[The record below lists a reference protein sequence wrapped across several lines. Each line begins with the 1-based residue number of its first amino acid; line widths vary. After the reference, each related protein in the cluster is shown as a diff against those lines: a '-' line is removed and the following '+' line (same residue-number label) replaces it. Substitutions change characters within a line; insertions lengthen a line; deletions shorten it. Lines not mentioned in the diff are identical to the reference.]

1 MGRPRVIPDDK
12 LDEILERITDG
23 DSQAEIAKDL
33 GVGVMT
39 LSDYLNRD
47 SVSVRSARARLESA
61 EAWLDKG
68 LQAIKDAMR
77 KDSGL
82 DATAARAYAQ
92 ECARRAAIRN
102 PRYNERL
109 SVDLTAKVNTNA
121 QLTEAELMEI
131 AARGKTP
138 GGDVQKG

>member
-1 MGRPRVIPDDK
+1 MARPSVIHDDK
-12 LDEILERITDG
+12 LEEILERIEDG
-23 DSQAEIAKDL
+23 ESQASIAASLKVST
-33 GVGVMT
+33 GA
-39 LSDYLNRD
+39 LSAYLNRD
-47 SVSVRSARARLESA
+47 GVAERSAQARQSSA

-68 LQAIKDAMR
+68 LQAIKDAMD
-77 KDSGL
+77 KSSGL

-121 QLTEAELMEI
+121 QLTDAELMAI
-131 AARGKTP
+131 AARKTP

>member
-1 MGRPRVIPDDK
+1 MARPSVIPDDK
-12 LDEILERITDG
+12 LDEILERIEDG
-23 DSQAEIAKDL
+23 ESQASIAASLKVST
-33 GVGVMT
+33 GA
-39 LSDYLNRD
+39 LSAYLNRD
-47 SVSVRSARARLESA
+47 GVAERSAQARQSSA

-68 LQAIKDAMR
+68 LQAIKDAMD
-77 KDSGL
+77 KSSGL

-109 SVDLTAKVNTNA
+109 SVDLTAKVTTNA
-121 QLTEAELMEI
+121 QLTDAELMAI
-131 AARGKTP
+131 AARKTP

>member
-1 MGRPRVIPDDK
+1 MARPSVIPDDK
-12 LDEILERITDG
+12 LDEILERIEDG
-23 DSQAEIAKDL
+23 ESQASIAASLKVST
-33 GVGVMT
+33 GA
-39 LSDYLNRD
+39 LSAYLNRD
-47 SVSVRSARARLESA
+47 GVAERSAQARQSSA

-68 LQAIKDAMR
+68 LQAIKDAMD
-77 KDSGL
+77 KSSGL

-121 QLTEAELMEI
+121 QLTDAELMAI
-131 AARGKTP
+131 AARKTP

>member
-1 MGRPRVIPDDK
+1 MARPRAIPDDK
-12 LDEILERITDG
+12 LEEILERITDG
-23 DSQAEIAKDL
+23 DSQADIAKDL

-47 SVSVRSARARLESA
+47 SVSVRSAQARQDSA

-109 SVDLTAKVNTNA
+109 SVDLSAKVTTDA
-121 QLTEAELMEI
+121 QLTDAELMAI
-131 AARGKTP
+131 AARKTP